1 MIFESGTPYEL
12 WWTGRE
18 FKEMRLEAC
27 EQMLG
32 EGRAKL
38 LSSVKYQK
46 FDLAIGHFHDFC
58 PVAMARSV
66 GVSRIIWITHGPSL
80 YDFTSLSLGLQTFPS
95 FVPHPLSFNSDRMN
109 FLQRLINVIWHY
121 SGIEFVNLPNVLLHE
136 ENSLYKKFFPKSKN
150 LWSVGQQVSVLLLNG
165 ERFLDFPRPLP
176 TFILNLG
183 SLASKQQKLN
193 KLILDPEI
201 EYIYSKKESKG
212 WLRALFSGT
221 VSNTTNMPLRMTKS
235 FLNAFG
241 RIPEYDF
248 LWKTEQ
254 TEIEGIGGF
263 KNVHL
268 QHPKTRL
275 LFAHG
280 GYSSFLEAAKA
291 GIPILLVPLF
301 ADQGINAKR
310 AQRFGICEILDKKT
324 LNEKIV
330 EELLRKMLSDNRY
343 HRNARKLSA
352 MLADNPPSSLSMPSL
367 EYGLRLAVS
376 SKPDYFS
383 LKSAKKL
390 GFLEY
395 FNTDI
400 PFKRSKRSQK
410 VYKKAE
416 REYRIREKIPEE
428 LTEYNKQLEYALK
441 LANNISSEV
450 GEVLLIN
457 EEKEL
462 PGQLQDHHR
471 EWTIN
476 GDIEIENEPEI
487 LKGNNDGIKILK
499 NNFFELNKTELH
511 CLLSLVNKLAKIQ
524 KSSVNFR
531 IEATG
536 LNKEIKELLNNSST
550 NYLELAK
557 AEIKLTNSDKDVSSS
572 MNIYGIITGGDKQKI
587 FYGISAVS

>member
-66 GVSRIIWITHGPSL
+66 GVSRMIWITHGPSL
-80 YDFTSLSLGLQTFPS
+80 YDFTSLSFGLRTFPS

-150 LWSVGQQVSVLLLNG
+150 LWSIGQQVSVLLLNG

-201 EYIYSKKESKG
+201 EYIYSKKEK
-212 WLRALFSGT
+212 
-221 VSNTTNMPLRMTKS
+221 
-235 FLNAFG
+235 
-241 RIPEYDF
+241 
-248 LWKTEQ
+248 
-254 TEIEGIGGF
+254 
-263 KNVHL
+263 
-268 QHPKTRL
+268 HPKTRL

-367 EYGLRLAVS
+367 EYGLR
-376 SKPDYFS
+376 
-383 LKSAKKL
+383 
-390 GFLEY
+390 
-395 FNTDI
+395 
-400 PFKRSKRSQK
+400 
-410 VYKKAE
+410 
-416 REYRIREKIPEE
+416 
-428 LTEYNKQLEYALK
+428 TE
-441 LANNISSEV
+441 
-450 GEVLLIN
+450 
-457 EEKEL
+457 
-462 PGQLQDHHR
+462 
-471 EWTIN
+471 
-476 GDIEIENEPEI
+476 
-487 LKGNNDGIKILK
+487 
-499 NNFFELNKTELH
+499 
-511 CLLSLVNKLAKIQ
+511 
-524 KSSVNFR
+524 
-531 IEATG
+531 
-536 LNKEIKELLNNSST
+536 
-550 NYLELAK
+550 
-557 AEIKLTNSDKDVSSS
+557 
-572 MNIYGIITGGDKQKI
+572 
-587 FYGISAVS
+587 

>member
-1 MIFESGTPYEL
+1 MNIIISINFSYLFFNFFLLLNYINCLNILQIVPGFTNSHVLFNYRLAEELTKLGHSVVLWTQMEMNMVFTGDFKLPDGVNEIRESIQFKDKLKVEGLKVFQEMIFESGTPYEL

-212 WLRALFSGT
+212 VVIFSMGT

-268 QHPKTRL
+268 RRWINQKELIKHPKTRL

-395 FNTDI
+395 FNVD
-400 PFKRSKRSQK
+400 
-410 VYKKAE
+410 
-416 REYRIREKIPEE
+416 
-428 LTEYNKQLEYALK
+428 
-441 LANNISSEV
+441 
-450 GEVLLIN
+450 LI
-457 EEKEL
+457 
-462 PGQLQDHHR
+462 
-471 EWTIN
+471 I
-476 GDIEIENEPEI
+476 IIFI
-487 LKGNNDGIKILK
+487 L
-499 NNFFELNKTELH
+499 
-511 CLLSLVNKLAKIQ
+511 
-524 KSSVNFR
+524 
-531 IEATG
+531 
-536 LNKEIKELLNNSST
+536 
-550 NYLELAK
+550 
-557 AEIKLTNSDKDVSSS
+557 
-572 MNIYGIITGGDKQKI
+572 IYFMT
-587 FYGISAVS
+587 F

>member
-1 MIFESGTPYEL
+1 MNIIILINFSYLFFNFFLLLNYINCLNILQIVPGFTNSHVLFNYRLAEELTKLGHSVVLWTQMEMNMVFTGDFKLPDGVNEILESIQFKDKLKVEGLKVFQEMIFESGTPYEL

-18 FKEMRLEAC
+18 FKVLPYKTVKILRNYKEMRLEAC

-66 GVSRIIWITHGPSL
+66 GVSRMIWITHGPSL
-80 YDFTSLSLGLQTFPS
+80 YDFTSLSFGLRTFPS
-95 FVPHPLSFNSDRMN
+95 FVPHPLSFNSDKMN
-109 FLQRLINVIWHY
+109 FLQRLINVIWHF

-136 ENSLYKKFFPKSKN
+136 ENSLYKKFFPKSGN

-212 WLRALFSGT
+212 VVIFSMGT

-254 TEIEGIGGF
+254 TEIEGIEGF

-268 QHPKTRL
+268 RRWINQKELIKHPKTRL

-324 LNEKIV
+324 LNDKIV
-330 EELLRKMLSDNRY
+330 EELLRKMLNDDRY

-383 LKSAKKL
+383 LKSAQKL
-390 GFLEY
+390 GFLEH
-395 FNTDI
+395 FN
-400 PFKRSKRSQK
+400 
-410 VYKKAE
+410 
-416 REYRIREKIPEE
+416 
-428 LTEYNKQLEYALK
+428 
-441 LANNISSEV
+441 
-450 GEVLLIN
+450 LILGLSNSFGSNLVSN
-457 EEKEL
+457 E
-462 PGQLQDHHR
+462 
-471 EWTIN
+471 
-476 GDIEIENEPEI
+476 
-487 LKGNNDGIKILK
+487 
-499 NNFFELNKTELH
+499 
-511 CLLSLVNKLAKIQ
+511 
-524 KSSVNFR
+524 SV
-531 IEATG
+531 T
-536 LNKEIKELLNNSST
+536 
-550 NYLELAK
+550 
-557 AEIKLTNSDKDVSSS
+557 V
-572 MNIYGIITGGDKQKI
+572 
-587 FYGISAVS
+587 